1 MDNLEMTNQKELPER
16 VSAWRDKLNRLRASI
31 GTKIILPYLLLTLA
45 VAGVGA
51 FVVTNLVTS
60 SLQERFNNQLLDAGR
75 VVAEGMVN
83 YEEERLAA
91 LRAVAGTERVP
102 ESLAAGNRESLAA
115 LVPQIIANSNTD
127 AVELLDIH
135 GIEVYGWQ
143 RPLGQGSSAG
153 EERAGADFSQLE
165 EVRRVKEGLVDRFG
179 DKRVLLAQTRYGLM
193 IFTVGPVYLERE
205 DGERELVGTVIVGT
219 YIRNMVVGLTERAVA
234 RVTLYDR
241 NGNVLDTTLGGGY
254 KGIAETLQES
264 PEQYGAII
272 GLLQESPDQYWVV
285 ARTRDEVFLR
295 EVETLGQ
302 KYVLGYGDWRLRG
315 QSFGLF
321 SVALP
326 SNFIVSAAAVSRN
339 WLSLLFSIAT
349 VAVFTMGFGIA
360 QRIIRPLNR
369 LVQTS
374 IAVAQGDLEQ
384 RTGIQRNDEIGSL
397 AYSFD
402 AMTERLAERNRQLAE
417 RNRQLIEQASELEA
431 ILNGIADGV
440 IVLDTEGQIMTSNP
454 AAQRVLAEV
463 SDDFVSDLLP
473 RLPPPPF
480 TRTEGEPE
488 TDQSL
493 TLTALQQPQRYQ
505 VGSRV
510 LSALAAPVMT
520 PAGEELRTVVV
531 LRDVTREAEA
541 EHLKDGFITSISHE
555 LRTPLTAIKG
565 YSDLLMQTTDDNLAE
580 RQWEFVRVIS
590 NNTTQL
596 VHHINKLID
605 ISEIQAGNL
614 GLQQERL
621 CFPELVTEVI
631 EHWRKGMEAKDL
643 TLRVRS
649 PGGRFWVYGDRDRLM
664 WAIDNLLSNA
674 YNYTLAGGRVE
685 VRVFRQK
692 AEARIDVTD
701 TGIGIATADQPYL
714 FTRFF
719 RANSELTFSVRGV
732 GLGLFITRSIT
743 ELHGG
748 RAWAKSELG
757 VGSTFS
763 LALPLV
769 HGDTAD

>member
-1 MDNLEMTNQKELPER
+1 MINQKALPER
-16 VSAWRDKLNRLRASI
+16 VSAWNNRLNRLRASI

-83 YEEERLAA
+83 YEEERLAV
-91 LRAVAGTERVP
+91 LRAVAGTEGVP
-102 ESLAAGNRESLAA
+102 EGLAAGNRESLDA

-127 AVELLDIH
+127 AVELLDMH
-135 GIEVYGWQ
+135 GTEIYGWQ
-143 RPLGQGSSAG
+143 RPLGQGGSAG

-165 EVRRVKEGLVDRFG
+165 EVRRVQEGFVDRFG

-193 IFTVGPVYLERE
+193 IFTVGPAYLEGEGATRE
-205 DGERELVGTVIVGT
+205 QVGTVMIGT
-219 YIRNMVVGLTERAVA
+219 YLRNMLVGLTERAVA

-241 NGNVLDTTLGGGY
+241 NGNVIETTLSGGGY
-254 KGIAETLQES
+254 QGIAETLQEP
-264 PEQYGAII
+264 PEQYDAITR
-272 GLLQESPDQYWVV
+272 LLQETPAHYGVV
-285 ARTRDEVFLR
+285 TRAKDEVFLR
-295 EVETLGQ
+295 EVEILGQ
-302 KYVLGYGDWRLRG
+302 TYVLGYGDWRLRG
-315 QSFGLF
+315 QSFGFF

-326 SNFIVSAAAVSRN
+326 SNFIVSTAAISRN

-349 VAVFTMGFGIA
+349 VAVFAMGFGIA

-417 RNRQLIEQASELEA
+417 RNRQLIEQASELKA

-440 IVLDTEGQIMTSNP
+440 IVLDTEGQVMTSNP

-463 SDDFVSDLLP
+463 SDDFVSHLLP
-473 RLPPPPF
+473 SLSPAPY

-488 TDQSL
+488 TDQLLML
-493 TLTALQQPQRYQ
+493 TTLQQPQRYQ

-541 EHLKDGFITSISHE
+541 ENLKDGFIMNISHE

-565 YSDLLMQTTDDNLAE
+565 YGDLLMQTDGGNLDGH
-580 RQWEFVRVIS
+580 QLEFVRIIRD
-590 NNTTQL
+590 NTNQL

-605 ISEIQAGNL
+605 ITEIQAGNL
-614 GLQQERL
+614 ALQQERL
-621 CFPELVTEVI
+621 CISELVTEVI
-631 EHWRKGMEAKDL
+631 EHWRKSMEAKDL
-643 TLRVRS
+643 SLRVKLPRK
-649 PGGRFWVYGDRDRLM
+649 RLWIYADRERLT
-664 WAIDNLLSNA
+664 WAIDNLVNNA
-674 YNYTLAGGRVE
+674 CNYTLAGGRVE
-685 VRVFRQK
+685 VRVFK
-692 AEARIDVTD
+692 ENAEARVDVTD
-701 TGIGIATADQPYL
+701 TGIGIAAADQPFL

-719 RANSELTFSVRGV
+719 RANNELTFSVRGV

-743 ELHGG
+743 ELHNG

-757 VGSTFS
+757 IGSTFS

>member
-1 MDNLEMTNQKELPER
+1 MITQKELPER
-16 VSAWRDKLNRLRASI
+16 VSAWHDKLNRLRASI

-83 YEEERLAA
+83 YEEERLAV
-91 LRAVAGTERVP
+91 LRAVAGTEGVP
-102 ESLAAGNRESLAA
+102 EGLATGNRESLAT

-135 GIEVYGWQ
+135 GTEVYGWQ
-143 RPLGQGSSAG
+143 RPLGQGGSAG
-153 EERAGADFSQLE
+153 EERAGADFSGLE
-165 EVRRVKEGLVDRFG
+165 EVRRVQEGFVDSFG
-179 DKRVLLAQTRYGLM
+179 DKRVMLAQTRYGLM
-193 IFTVGPVYLERE
+193 VFTLGPVHL
-205 DGERELVGTVIVGT
+205 DGEDAGREQVGTVMIGT
-219 YIRNMVVGLTERAVA
+219 YLRNMLVGLTERAVA

-241 NGNVLDTTLGGGY
+241 NGNVIDTTLGGGGY
-254 KGIAETLQES
+254 KGIAETLQEP
-264 PEQYGAII
+264 PEQYGAITR
-272 GLLQESPDQYWVV
+272 LLQESPGHYGVV
-285 ARTRDEVFLR
+285 ARARDEVFLR
-295 EVETLGQ
+295 EVEILGQ
-302 KYVLGYGDWRLRG
+302 TYVLGYGDWRLRG

-326 SNFIVSAAAVSRN
+326 SNFIVSAAAISRN

-349 VAVFTMGFGIA
+349 VAVFAMGFGIA

-384 RTGIQRNDEIGSL
+384 RTGIRRDDEIGSL

-417 RNRQLIEQASELEA
+417 RNRQLMEQASELKA

-440 IVLDTEGQIMTSNP
+440 IVLDTEGQMMTSNP

-473 RLPPPPF
+473 RLSPAPF

-488 TDQSL
+488 TDQLLML
-493 TLTALQQPQRYQ
+493 TTLQQPQRYQ

-541 EHLKDGFITSISHE
+541 ENLKDGFIMNISHE

-565 YSDLLMQTTDDNLAE
+565 YSDLLMQTDDGNLDGH
-580 RQWEFVRVIS
+580 QLEFVRVIR
-590 NNTTQL
+590 NNTSQL

-605 ISEIQAGNL
+605 ITEIQAGNL
-614 GLQQERL
+614 ALQQERL
-621 CFPELVTEVI
+621 SFSEPLTEVI
-631 EHWRKGMEAKDL
+631 EHWRKSMEAKDL
-643 TLRVRS
+643 SLRVKLPKKRL
-649 PGGRFWVYGDRDRLM
+649 WIYADRERLM

-674 YNYTLAGGRVE
+674 CNYTLAGGRVE
-685 VRVFRQK
+685 VRVFK
-692 AEARIDVTD
+692 ENAEARVDVTD
-701 TGIGIATADQPYL
+701 TGIGIAAADQPFL
-714 FTRFF
+714 FSRFF
-719 RANSELTFSVRGV
+719 RANNELTFSVRGV
-732 GLGLFITRSIT
+732 GLGLFITRSIA